1 MFITN
6 ESTVDVLIYYKKKGF
21 HYLAYP
27 ENDFKEI
34 KESFSSDEESEY
46 KVLNVKMRQLSWGLY
61 NELQEGATDTD
72 LEGNRIFNYKKYKE
86 LRLTKL
92 IVGWDAKT
100 IDKRNGQE
108 IDVRVTDQT
117 IKSLA
122 PEIAETILTAYDSVV
137 YMTEDEEKK

>member
-1 MFITN
+1 MFITS

-21 HYLAYP
+21 HYLAYS

-34 KESFSSDEESEY
+34 KESFSSGEESEY
-46 KVLNVKMRQLSWGLY
+46 KVLNVKMKQLSWGLY

-137 YMTEDEEKK
+137 YMTEEEEKK